1 MSADATVAGAKART
15 PKVSYGGQAVLEGV
29 MMRGRTFMSVA
40 VRAPDKNIVITSKPL
55 PKHLYGGIIQ
65 KIPLVRG
72 MTMLWDALGLGM
84 QALMFSADV
93 QMAAESASGSPSVN
107 GGQATEQ
114 ATTRRTS
121 EPASLSKPLAWT
133 TVVIAL
139 AFGIGVFFV
148 TPLAVVGLAERV
160 LGGANTFWSNLA
172 EGLIRLGL
180 LVGYVALIGMMP
192 DVKRVYAYHGAE
204 HMTIHAWEHNDPL
217 DPSHVGKY
225 SPAHPRC
232 GTAFLLEVV
241 AISIVLFAILGTPD
255 WWLRVLSRILLIP
268 VIAGIA
274 YELLRLGGKYPDSA
288 FMKVIVAPGL
298 LLQALTTRYPD
309 ESQMEV
315 AIASMNELLEREG
328 DRQPN
333 AKGEFTEV
341 TLDELPAPI
350 PPLLPPSIG

>member
-1 MSADATVAGAKART
+1 MSAQTAVEKPGHTLRT

-29 MMRGRTFMSVA
+29 MMRGRQFMAVA
-40 VRAPDKNIVITSKPL
+40 VRAPDKKIVVTSEPL
-55 PKHLYGGIIQ
+55 PRHLYGGIVQ
-65 KIPLVRG
+65 KIPMVRG

-84 QALMFSADV
+84 KALMFSADI
-93 QMAAESASGSPSVN
+93 QMSAEAEGDP
-107 GGQATEQ
+107 GAGAKP
-114 ATTRRTS
+114 A

-133 TVVIAL
+133 TVVVAMV
-139 AFGIGVFFV
+139 FGIGVFFV
-148 TPLAVVGLAERV
+148 TPLAVVGFAEQFV
-160 LGGANTFWSNLA
+160 GAHTLWSNLA
-172 EGLIRLGL
+172 EGLIRLAL
-180 LVGYVALIGMMP
+180 LVGYVALIGLMP

-217 DPSHVGKY
+217 DPAHVSRY
-225 SPAHPRC
+225 PPAHPRC

-241 AISIVLFAILGTPD
+241 AISVVLFALLGTPD
-255 WWLRVLSRILLIP
+255 LWLRVLSRILLIP

-315 AIASMNELLEREG
+315 AIASMNELLKREG
-328 DRQPN
+328 ETDD
-333 AKGEFTEV
+333 V
-341 TLDELPAPI
+341 LV
-350 PPLLPPSIG
+350 PSTAA